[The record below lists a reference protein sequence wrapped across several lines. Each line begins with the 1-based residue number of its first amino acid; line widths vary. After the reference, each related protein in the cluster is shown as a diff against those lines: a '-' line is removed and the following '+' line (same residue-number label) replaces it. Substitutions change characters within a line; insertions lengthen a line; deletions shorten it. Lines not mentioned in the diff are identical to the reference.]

1 VGEMDP
7 LVGLYSAATRA
18 GLDGHDA
25 WTADERVGLDRAL
38 EAYTVHGAR
47 AWHLEASRGRLAPG
61 MDADLVVWSDDLYRH
76 EHDPAGLLG
85 AHAEVTVVGG
95 RVVHSAAA
103 VAEAVGAPVAEDP
116 VAVGG
121 GAADAHVHVH

>member
-1 VGEMDP
+1 MLARVAEAAPEADR
-7 LVGLYSAATRA
+7 LVGS
-18 GLDGHDA
+18 
-25 WTADERVGLDRAL
+25 
-38 EAYTVHGAR
+38 
-47 AWHLEASRGRLAPG
+47 P
-61 MDADLVVWSDDLYRH
+61 DLYRH

-85 AHAEVTVVGG
+85 EHAEVTIVGG
-95 RVVHSAAA
+95 RVVHSAGA